1 MDLPF
6 GIQTK
11 GLVVGIIIGAVV
23 VPRVLA
29 VVASRR
35 AMPASS

>member
-1 MDLPF
+1 MPF

-11 GLVVGIIIGAVV
+11 SLVVGVVLGAVV

-29 VVASRR
+29 AVASRGK
-35 AMPASS
+35 

>member
-1 MDLPF
+1 MPF

-11 GLVVGIIIGAVV
+11 GLVVGLVLGAVI

-29 VVASRR
+29 AVA
-35 AMPASS
+35 AKK